1 MAKHVGVII
10 RESGETPSH
19 SRVVRLR
26 LNRRRDDQVDINY
39 VRHLQTCPRT
49 LLFFVGTRITNVSG
63 WPPRK
68 QASERAETEVTS
80 QECRNS
86 SDFFNHPRHT
96 FMRRRI
102 IPWGFQLSNGMQRQ
116 VVTLLFTSS
125 M

>member
-1 MAKHVGVII
+1 MFATFK
-10 RESGETPSH
+10 P
-19 SRVVRLR
+19 VRG
-26 LNRRRDDQVDINY
+26 
-39 VRHLQTCPRT
+39 P
-49 LLFFVGTRITNVSG
+49 FFFFLVGTRITNVSG
-63 WPPRK
+63 WSPRK

-116 VVTLLFTSS
+116 VVTLLFTSFINVAVPDLLFEERDNHGLLAGTTTC
-125 M
+125 